1 MSVSSP
7 WSPFSFKNVPDPLS
21 NIDPKY
27 VNVTNSDDPRGF
39 GSNETNRQWGLSGI
53 SNNAQAAAAS
63 AIKGGARSK
72 TLRRKIKNIVEQV
85 VATQGKSTEGVWR
98 QFRAHAINIAS
109 RFESKKIISRISSI
123 A

>member
-1 MSVSSP
+1 MTNPDQSLIDGLTKRLKVEPSVSMD
-7 WSPFSFKNVPDPLS
+7 FSYGQL
-21 NIDPKY
+21 
-27 VNVTNSDDPRGF
+27 R
-39 GSNETNRQWGLSGI
+39 R
-53 SNNAQAAAAS
+53 AAS
-63 AIKGGARSK
+63 FVVKECGYEWALKVSVVHELKEHRS
-72 TLRRKIKNIVEQV
+72 LRRKIKNIVEQV